1 MQAGWSLRVEAR
13 QMPPFN
19 ACRFSDHFVIMNVLI
34 WNCRGALKPNFQDHI
49 RELFCIHKPTILVVM
64 ETHIGGVRAR
74 EITDRLPFENAIHTD
89 TIGLAGGLWM
99 LWNSER
105 VDVTH
110 LASTEQEIHAIVK
123 VPNSDS
129 NWLFSAIYASPR
141 SDEREILWNNL
152 NKTTDLHDMP

>member
-1 MQAGWSLRVEAR
+1 MQVGWSLRVEAR
-13 QMPPFN
+13 QMPLFN
-19 ACRFSDHFVIMNVLI
+19 ACRFCSDHSVIMNVLI

-49 RELFCIHKPTILVVM
+49 RDLFHSHNPAILVVM

-74 EITDRLPFENAIHTD
+74 EITNRLPFENAIHTD

-129 NWLFSAIYASPR
+129 NWLFSAIM
-141 SDEREILWNNL
+141 LVLGVL
-152 NKTTDLHDMP
+152 NGKFYGII

>member
-1 MQAGWSLRVEAR
+1 MLFRSCSV
-13 QMPPFN
+13 
-19 ACRFSDHFVIMNVLI
+19 FSVIMNVLI

-49 RELFCIHKPTILVVM
+49 RDLCHSHNPAILVVM
-64 ETHIGGVRAR
+64 ETHIGGMRAR
-74 EITDRLPFENAIHTD
+74 EISDRLPFENAIHTN

-105 VDVTH
+105 VDVTF

-129 NWLFSAIYASPR
+129 NWLFSAIM
-141 SDEREILWNNL
+141 LVLGVL
-152 NKTTDLHDMP
+152 NGKSYGII